1 MKFWKPAASVLLLTI
16 GCQSGDSTSTPTADG
31 GADTT
36 AGVSQAEIAQVT
48 FDVTGMK

>member
-31 GADTT
+31 GAD
-36 AGVSQAEIAQVT
+36 VSQVEIAQVT